1 MCVRGGAVKWTIAYA
16 LFFYFISDAVDRL
29 MAHFIRGRMQNCAAM
44 ANWTCCKEARFV
56 FIAVF

>member
-1 MCVRGGAVKWTIAYA
+1 VDDRVRSPT

-29 MAHFIRGRMQNCAAM
+29 ITHFIRGRMQNCAAM